1 MIRRIVFPD
10 GALSA
15 LKTALLAHAPLEA
28 AAVMTVA
35 PSGEDALLVNDV
47 ALAPSEAYRVQT
59 PVRLELDPTF
69 HVPMLKRARD
79 EGLGL
84 IFVHTHPSAR
94 VVEFSEVDEAGEA
107 LVMPAL
113 FARAAH
119 GPHGSLILS
128 EHGHAARA
136 RLSDGSSISIPD
148 IVEVGR
154 SIKRSG
160 PALGQ
165 ATLEA
170 IDDRNI
176 RALGEDGQRAL
187 RALTVV
193 VVGAG
198 GTGSLVVEA
207 AAHLGI
213 GRLIVID
220 DERIEDTNLNRVVGT
235 SPGSIGR
242 LKVDVAAEM
251 VARITGG
258 RTVVE
263 PFPLNVLDEEG
274 GRLLLRADV
283 VICCTDS
290 HGSRAVVNQIAYQH
304 LVPAIDLGVQVDAV
318 DGQVQAIAGR
328 VQMLAP
334 GLPCL
339 QCGGVLDPAAV
350 RRDFESAQERAADPY
365 NVPETPQPAVI
376 ALNGV
381 VASSAITMLMAA
393 VAGLPMRSRGL
404 NYNGREGIIRSFG
417 AEPAADCVVCSRTL
431 GAFAA
436 GDRQPMV
443 WRRR

>member
-1 MIRRIVFPD
+1 
-10 GALSA
+10 
-15 LKTALLAHAPLEA
+15 
-28 AAVMTVA
+28 MTVA
-35 PSGEDALLVNDV
+35 PSGAEGLLVNDV
-47 ALAPSEAYRVQT
+47 EVAPPEAYIVQS
-59 PVRLELDPTF
+59 PVRLELAPAF
-69 HVPMLKRARD
+69 HVPLLKRARD

-84 IFVHTHPSAR
+84 IFAHTHPGAR
-94 VVEFSEVDEAGEA
+94 VVEFSKVDDAGEA
-107 LVMPAL
+107 VVMPAL
-113 FARAAH
+113 FSRAPH

-136 RLSDGSSISIPD
+136 RLRDGATIVIPE

-154 SIKRSG
+154 SVRRSG
-160 PALGQ
+160 PALDR
-165 ATLEA
+165 ATIDA
-170 IDDRNI
+170 IDDRNV
-176 RALGEDGQRAL
+176 RALGEAGQRSL
-187 RALTVV
+187 RALTLA

-198 GTGSLVVEA
+198 GTGSLVIEQ

-213 GRLIVID
+213 GRLILID
-220 DERIEDTNLNRVVGT
+220 DERIEDTNRNRVVGA
-235 SPGSIGR
+235 SPGSVGD

-251 VARITGG
+251 VRRITGG
-258 RTVVE
+258 RTIVE
-263 PFPLNVLDEEG
+263 PFPLNVLDAEG
-274 GRLLLRADV
+274 GKLLLRADFV
-283 VICCTDS
+283 MCCTDS

-365 NVPETPQPAVI
+365 NVPDTPQPAVI

-381 VASSAITMLMAA
+381 VASSAMTMLMAA

-404 NYNGREGIIRSFG
+404 NYNGREGVIRSFG
-417 AEPAADCVVCSRTL
+417 GEPDESCVVCSRGL